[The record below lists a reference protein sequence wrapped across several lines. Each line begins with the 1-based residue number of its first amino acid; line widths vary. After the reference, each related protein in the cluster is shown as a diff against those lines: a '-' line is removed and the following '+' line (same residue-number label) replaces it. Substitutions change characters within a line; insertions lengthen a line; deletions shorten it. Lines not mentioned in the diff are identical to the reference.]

1 MPDALA
7 IIADDRSGADLEEIE
22 RQTTRHVNEPGIKYL
37 RPRHNHRGFGSSVS
51 VSLAHAK
58 VAREKKPAPAP
69 IEAPPI
75 ASPPIAKVPSPV
87 GRFIRDYAE
96 IVELCRAQADKMEIS
111 RHEIDRLAGL
121 PDGHSGHVLAPS
133 FSKLI
138 GPAYLLALFE
148 TLGIRLVAIED
159 PELVART
166 LARRTPRQSSH
177 MRRPRLTAPPA
188 A

>member
-1 MPDALA
+1 MTADALA
-7 IIADDRSGADLEEIE
+7 LTAETDLELLADVEQQSSFK
-22 RQTTRHVNEPGIKYL
+22 REPKY
-37 RPRHNHRGFGSSVS
+37 RGRMGSSFGYS
-51 VSLAHAK
+51 VPVNLSHAN
-58 VAREKKPAPAP
+58 VAREKPPTPAP
-69 IEAPPI
+69 IEASPI
-75 ASPPIAKVPSPV
+75 ASPPIAKVPSPI

-121 PDGHSGHVLAPS
+121 PEGHSGHVLAPS

-177 MRRPRLTAPPA
+177 MRRPRPTAPPA